1 MSTTVSENQP
11 QVPAARPKKR
21 KQIFLWVFLTV
32 QALFVV
38 WIITGVAG
46 NSGSGTAAHAQAIA
60 SCSGTQWRVLYK
72 SAADCV
78 TSLGNTYNA
87 ASDAGTG
94 IGAGLVI
101 ALWVATD
108 IILGIGRLVVIFS
121 RRRHDA

>member
-1 MSTTVSENQP
+1 MNTTISENPP
-11 QVPAARPKKR
+11 QVPAAKPKKR
-21 KQIFLWVFLTV
+21 KRVFLWVFLAV
-32 QALFVV
+32 QALFVI
-38 WIITGVAG
+38 WIITGVIG
-46 NSGSGTAAHAQAIA
+46 NSGSGAAAHAQAVA
-60 SCSGTQWRVLYK
+60 SCSGTQWQVLYK

-108 IILGIGRLVVIFS
+108 VILGTGRLIVVLS
-121 RRRHDA
+121 RRH